1 MRRAYLSTFL
11 NPATGVLAGWRSA
24 DGQLHDYWFTFVS
37 GVAIT
42 YGVVDAKDGGPILD
56 RLRAKM
62 AEVGYT
68 SFNLGLPGNLVPV
81 RKGDYVN
88 HETPPEVHGVPRLE
102 DGSDGFQ
109 FYENGGATA
118 CFAYFTIKA
127 LYLTGR
133 TAEARRLFYPLLDGY
148 ARGDFQGFGENGMS
162 KDWRDWKG
170 GCHGYEGFLVDSYL
184 PMLAVLDEGQARR
197 K

>member
-1 MRRAYLSTFL
+1 
-11 NPATGVLAGWRSA
+11 
-24 DGQLHDYWFTFVS
+24 
-37 GVAIT
+37 
-42 YGVVDAKDGGPILD
+42 
-56 RLRAKM
+56 
-62 AEVGYT
+62 
-68 SFNLGLPGNLVPV
+68 
-81 RKGDYVN
+81 
-88 HETPPEVHGVPRLE
+88 VHGVPRLE

-118 CFAYFTIKA
+118 CFAYFTIRA

-133 TAEARRLFYPLLDGY
+133 TAEARRLFYPLLNGY